1 MLSFIQR
8 TRNNTMSDKI
18 QTVKINQLSRFY
30 DVAGEKVRALDGVS
44 LSIAPGEFIGLIGR
58 SGSGK
63 TTLLNLVA
71 GLDRSSE
78 GDIYFKGVNISDK
91 SEDQLALFRRQ
102 EIGIIFQSSALLPL
116 LTAYENIE
124 LPLRIAKISREERET
139 RSYEVL
145 DLVGMGHRAKH
156 RPYELSGGEQQRIA
170 IARAIVANPSI
181 ILADEPTGELDSV
194 TAQRI
199 FKLFRKLTDDRNIS
213 IIAATH
219 DRGIIDTVDRVI
231 ELRDGKILLS

>member
-78 GDIYFKGVNISDK
+78 GDISDK

-170 IARAIVANPSI
+170 IARAIVANPSV